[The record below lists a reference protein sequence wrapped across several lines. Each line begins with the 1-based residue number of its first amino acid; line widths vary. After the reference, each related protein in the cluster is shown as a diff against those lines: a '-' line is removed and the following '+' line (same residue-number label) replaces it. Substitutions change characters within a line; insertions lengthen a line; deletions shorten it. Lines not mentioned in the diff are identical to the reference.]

1 VVREKSLYAFS
12 IFVCVMLDKEV
23 DFLFTEISE
32 TLQGHWACLGYNLQL
47 LLLIDVCVVVV
58 KTPRES

>member
-1 VVREKSLYAFS
+1 MVREKSLYAFS
-12 IFVCVMLDKEV
+12 IFVCVMLDQEV

-32 TLQGHWACLGYNLQL
+32 TLQGHWACLRYNLQL

>member
-1 VVREKSLYAFS
+1 
-12 IFVCVMLDKEV
+12 MLKKDLA
-23 DFLFTEISE
+23 FLFTEISE
-32 TLQGHWACLGYNLQL
+32 TLQGHWACLGYNLGL